1 MLEKNEKK
9 YVRIITSTD
18 AEPREGETL
27 GELMARCGAP
37 LDQPCGGRGTC
48 GKCRV
53 KVTGVV
59 PECTDGERL
68 LLSDEEIRAGI
79 RLACV
84 TRAER
89 GMTVERV
96 DADPC
101 GAKTPA
107 GSAHSQARGVGRAEY
122 AVAVDIGTTTLVA
135 YLVNKSAAATTAVSS
150 SANPQSAYGA
160 DVISRISFA
169 SESEEGLSI
178 LKAKVV
184 GAINRLIFNLQRS
197 ASVSEE
203 EISEVVISANATM
216 EHLFAGVS
224 PKSIGRAP
232 FEPMFKTFPILT
244 ASHMNLALLPRTPV
258 ALMPNI
264 SGFVG
269 GDVTAG
275 IVYTGMAKREELS
288 LLVDIGT
295 NNEMVLGCRDF
306 LLCCSAAAGPA
317 LEGAMI
323 SQGMCAA
330 GGAVDHVKSEN
341 GRLTVSTVD
350 GTPAVGVCGSG
361 LVDAVGVLLDEKV
374 INASG
379 KFAKALPEGTDFSAR
394 LEADKKRF
402 LLSRGKRG
410 GVYITQK
417 DIRKVQ
423 LAKSAIA
430 TGVELMLE
438 EAGKSVGDIARV
450 YVAGSFG
457 NYITVEN
464 AMRIGILPRIARE
477 KITSVGNSSGL
488 GAIEFIIRPELW
500 KEALA
505 VAKGAR
511 HIELATHRDFQR
523 TFVKNLSFD

>member
-1 MLEKNEKK
+1 
-9 YVRIITSTD
+9 
-18 AEPREGETL
+18 
-27 GELMARCGAP
+27 
-37 LDQPCGGRGTC
+37 
-48 GKCRV
+48 
-53 KVTGVV
+53 
-59 PECTDGERL
+59 
-68 LLSDEEIRAGI
+68 
-79 RLACV
+79 
-84 TRAER
+84 
-89 GMTVERV
+89 
-96 DADPC
+96 
-101 GAKTPA
+101 
-107 GSAHSQARGVGRAEY
+107 
-122 AVAVDIGTTTLVA
+122 
-135 YLVNKSAAATTAVSS
+135 
-150 SANPQSAYGA
+150 
-160 DVISRISFA
+160 
-169 SESEEGLSI
+169 
-178 LKAKVV
+178 
-184 GAINRLIFNLQRS
+184 
-197 ASVSEE
+197 
-203 EISEVVISANATM
+203 
-216 EHLFAGVS
+216 
-224 PKSIGRAP
+224 
-232 FEPMFKTFPILT
+232 
-244 ASHMNLALLPRTPV
+244 
-258 ALMPNI
+258 
-264 SGFVG
+264 
-269 GDVTAG
+269 
-275 IVYTGMAKREELS
+275 
-288 LLVDIGT
+288 
-295 NNEMVLGCRDF
+295 
-306 LLCCSAAAGPA
+306 
-317 LEGAMI
+317 MI
-323 SQGMCAA
+323 SQGKCAA

-379 KFAKALPEGTDFSAR
+379 KFAKSLPEGTDFSTR